1 MREMFAKTAL
11 QGQGAVTYLDT
22 TLAEVDLGAVS
33 SIAAFPGQDKAI
45 AKALKTIGL
54 VMPNVGECHRK
65 GDATIV
71 WTGRDQAFLIG
82 CPCPDLG
89 TAAAVTDQS
98 GGWAALNLT
107 GPAAADALM
116 RYVPM
121 DLRVQAFKPGSV
133 LRTPLYHMSMI
144 LLRTGD
150 QAFTVMVFRSMARTA
165 WHEIEVALKSLAA
178 RAAG

>member
-11 QGQGAVTYLDT
+11 QGQGAVTHALT
-22 TLAEVDLGAVS
+22 TLAEVDLGAVT
-33 SIAAFPGQDKAI
+33 SIALFPGQEKAL
-45 AKALKTIGL
+45 AKALKPMGFT
-54 VMPNVGECHRK
+54 MPKVGESQTK
-65 GDATIV
+65 GGATLA

-82 CPCPDLG
+82 AACPDLG

-98 GGWAALNLT
+98 GGWAALTLS

-116 RYVPM
+116 RHVPM
-121 DLRVQAFKPGSV
+121 DLRAFAFRPGSV

-144 LLRTGD
+144 LMRDGE
-150 QAFTVMVFRSMARTA
+150 QSFTIMVFRSMARTA

-178 RAAG
+178 REAL